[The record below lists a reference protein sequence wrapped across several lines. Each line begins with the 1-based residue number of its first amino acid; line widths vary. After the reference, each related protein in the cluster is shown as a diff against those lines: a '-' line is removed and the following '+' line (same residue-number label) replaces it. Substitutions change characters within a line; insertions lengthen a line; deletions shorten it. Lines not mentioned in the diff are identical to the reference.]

1 MDQPMSSKRI
11 LVCEDDLMMQKAI
24 EGRLTADGYHITAV
38 SDGQA
43 AIDRLEREEFDLVLT
58 DLHMPQ
64 VTGMEIIHYLKHE
77 MRSKTPVLVLS
88 KDAMEDTVEDAYALG
103 VDDFLNKPL
112 RPAMLSAKVKKLL
125 GL

>member
-1 MDQPMSSKRI
+1 MSSKKI

-24 EGRLTADGYHITAV
+24 EGRLTADGYLVSTV

-43 AIDRLEREEFDLVLT
+43 AIDMLEREDFDLVLT

-77 MRSKTPVLVLS
+77 KQKSIPVLVLS

-125 GL
+125 GI

>member
-1 MDQPMSSKRI
+1 MNRKRI

-24 EGRLTADGYHITAV
+24 EGRLTADGYLVTAV

-43 AIDRLEREEFDLVLT
+43 AINQLENGEFDLVLT

-64 VTGMEIIHYLKHE
+64 ATGMEIIHYLKHE
-77 MRSKTPVLVLS
+77 KKSKVPVLVLS
-88 KDAMEDTVEDAYALG
+88 KDALEDTVEDAYALG

-112 RPAMLSAKVKKLL
+112 RPVMLSAKVKKLL

>member
-1 MDQPMSSKRI
+1 MGIKRI

-24 EGRLTADGYHITAV
+24 EGRLVADGYHVIAV

-43 AIDRLEREEFDLVLT
+43 AIDLLEREAFDLVLT

-64 VTGMEIIHYLKHE
+64 VTGMEIIHFLKHE
-77 MRSKTPVLVLS
+77 KQSKTPVLVLS
-88 KDAMEDTVEDAYALG
+88 KDALEDTVEDAYKLG

>member
-1 MDQPMSSKRI
+1 MSIKRI

-24 EGRLTADGYHITAV
+24 QGRLTADGYQVTSA

-43 AIDRLEREEFDLVLT
+43 ALDLLESEEFDLVLT

-64 VTGMEIIHYLKHE
+64 VTGMEIIQYLKQE
-77 MRSKTPVLVLS
+77 KQTKIPVLVLS
-88 KDAMEDTVEDAYALG
+88 KDAMEDTVEDAYNLG